1 MDTITPTQLADFP
14 GAPFTA
20 TIIGS
25 AQARLERVLG
35 WHVSPSKTETIKATG
50 ARGDD
55 RDRLIL
61 PSRRIT
67 SVTEVRDSGGT
78 IVPTWSLTG
87 ETEAILTGC
96 YWNPGEIYEVDVVH
110 GYETL
115 PADLLPELAGMC
127 SSILRDPTVASE
139 SAGPFSVTLRNQLLA
154 GSSTLRA
161 YSIYPGV

>member
-1 MDTITPTQLADFP
+1 MDTITPAQLADFP

-20 TIIGS
+20 SIIAS

-35 WHVSPSKTETIKATG
+35 WHVSPSKTETVTATG
-50 ARGDD
+50 TRGDD

-61 PSRRIT
+61 PSRYIT
-67 SVTEVRDSGGT
+67 AVAEVRDGNST
-78 IVPTWSLTG
+78 IVPTWRLAGAS
-87 ETEAILTGC
+87 EAILVGC
-96 YWNPGEIYEVDVVH
+96 WTPDEVYEADIVH
-110 GYETL
+110 GYDAP
-115 PADLLPELAGMC
+115 PADLFPELAAMC

-139 SAGPFSVTLRNQLLA
+139 SAGPFSVTLRNQILA

>member
-1 MDTITPTQLADFP
+1 MDPIPPTELADFP
-14 GAPFTA
+14 GAPFA
-20 TIIGS
+20 ASIVKS

-35 WHVSPSKTETIKATG
+35 WHVTPVKTETIRATG

-61 PSRRIT
+61 PSRNIT
-67 SVTEVRDSGGT
+67 TVSAVRDGSDVV
-78 IVPTWSLTG
+78 VPTWRLTG
-87 ETEAILTGC
+87 ASEAILVGC
-96 YWNPGEIYEVDVVH
+96 WTPDEVYEVDVVH
-110 GYETL
+110 GYATL
-115 PADLLPELAGMC
+115 PADLFPDLAAMC

-161 YSIYPGV
+161 YSIYSGV